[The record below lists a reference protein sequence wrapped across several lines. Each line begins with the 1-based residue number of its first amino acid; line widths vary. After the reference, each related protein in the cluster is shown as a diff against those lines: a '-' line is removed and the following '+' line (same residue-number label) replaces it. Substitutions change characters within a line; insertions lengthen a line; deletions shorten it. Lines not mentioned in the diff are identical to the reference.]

1 MGTGE
6 QMPTDLVERAQ
17 EGDEDAFNRL
27 AAMTVDR
34 AYAVAYRILRD
45 TTRAEDA
52 AQHALLT
59 AWRRLPTLRDP
70 ARFDAWFH
78 RILVNA
84 CRDEGRRGR
93 SWESKLHLVEPTAIW
108 EEDATVMVADR
119 DELER
124 AFARLTV
131 DHRSVLVLR
140 HYLAWTIDEIAEA
153 MTVPAGTVSS
163 RLHYGM
169 AALRAAIESGNG
181 QTEQASEA
189 RA

>member
-1 MGTGE
+1 
-6 QMPTDLVERAQ
+6 MPTDLVERAQ
-17 EGDEDAFNRL
+17 AGDEDAFNRL
-27 AAMTVDR
+27 AAMSVDR

-52 AQHALLT
+52 TQQALLT
-59 AWRRLPTLRDP
+59 AWQRLPTLRDP
-70 ARFDAWFH
+70 ARFEAWIH

-84 CRDEGRRGR
+84 CRDERRRGR
-93 SWESKLHLVEPTAIW
+93 SWESKLHLVEPAPQW
-108 EEDATVMVADR
+108 EDDAAVLVSDR

-124 AFARLTV
+124 AFARLTL
-131 DHRSVLVLR
+131 DHRAVVVLR
-140 HYLAWTIDEIAEA
+140 HYLGWTIDEIAEA

-169 AALRAAIESGNG
+169 AALRAAIEPGDAT
-181 QTEQASEA
+181 TERAREA